1 MNSNKPSIKHT
12 YIDGQQILFPSQ
24 MDWES
29 LQLNPLIDDSPLAIL
44 DSIWSA
50 LEFAQKY
57 PEIHLGLGK
66 ISSGKKWMPYIF
78 LDIES
83 NFQRVH
89 LETLT
94 CSFCNWRGKTANPMI
109 IGLYF
114 GDGINQDD
122 FTLMKAA
129 ERYPVLPCPSCGNRL
144 PRHPIWVEPVN
155 YKD

>member
-24 MDWES
+24 MDWET
-29 LQLNPLIDDSPLAIL
+29 LKLNPIIDDRPLAIL
-44 DSIWSA
+44 DSVWSA
-50 LEFAQKY
+50 LEFAHKHL
-57 PEIHLGLGK
+57 EIQLGLGK
-66 ISSGKKWMPYIF
+66 ISIGNKWMPYIF

-94 CSFCNWRGKTANPMI
+94 CSFCNWRGKTANPMVI
-109 IGLYF
+109 DPYF
-114 GDGINQDD
+114 GDGINQDH
-122 FTLMKAA
+122 FTLMRDA

-155 YKD
+155 HKD

>member
-1 MNSNKPSIKHT
+1 MNSKKPSIKHT
-12 YIDGQQILFPSQ
+12 CIDGQEILFPSQ
-24 MDWES
+24 MDWET
-29 LQLNPLIDDSPLAIL
+29 LKLNPIIDDRPLAIL

-94 CSFCNWRGKTANPMI
+94 CSFCNWRGKTANPMVI
-109 IGLYF
+109 DPYF
-114 GDGINQDD
+114 GDGINQDH
-122 FTLMKAA
+122 FTLMRAA